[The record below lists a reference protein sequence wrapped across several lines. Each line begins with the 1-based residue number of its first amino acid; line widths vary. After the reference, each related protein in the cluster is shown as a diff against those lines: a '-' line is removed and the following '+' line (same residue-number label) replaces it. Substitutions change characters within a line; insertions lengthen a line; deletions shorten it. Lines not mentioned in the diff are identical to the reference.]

1 MKYLMWDLGG
11 DGQYLGTVNITI
23 TEIILYDYDTYRYTI
38 FKITEIT

>member
-11 DGQYLGTVNITI
+11 DGQYLGTVNNNNRI
-23 TEIILYDYDTYRYTI
+23 TEIILYDYDTFI